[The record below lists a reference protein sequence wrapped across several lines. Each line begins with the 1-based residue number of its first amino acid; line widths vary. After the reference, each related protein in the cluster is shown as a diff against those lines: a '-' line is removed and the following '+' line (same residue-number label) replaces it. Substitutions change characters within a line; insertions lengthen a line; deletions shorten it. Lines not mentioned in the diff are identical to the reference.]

1 MAEKEEKA
9 KENTE
14 VFAEIEN
21 KTKQGQGLF
30 QDGDVVNSY
39 LAYEKA
45 LQLARETNE
54 GFTVR
59 ACLFN
64 LGACCVAKGEASKGL
79 EFLLRAIPPDKESD
93 GCLNFADLQYNLAVA
108 YDVLG
113 QPSEAKKCYEVAL
126 NGYKELSN
134 QEMEGEVFLK
144 LGGTLT
150 SLNLLKEAAEIFQE
164 GEKVFQKLMDDRHE
178 VLCLSSRA
186 TLLAEMRN
194 EQCQEI
200 IKVVV
205 ERIAQLKD
213 DLLKG

>member
-1 MAEKEEKA
+1 MAE
-9 KENTE
+9 ENTE
-14 VFAEIEN
+14 IFAEIEN
-21 KTKQGQGLF
+21 KTKQGHQLF

-64 LGACCVAKGEASKGL
+64 LGACCVAEGEASKGL

-93 GCLNFADLQYNLAVA
+93 GSLNFADLQYNLAVA

-113 QPSEAKKCYEVAL
+113 QPSEAKRCYEVAL
-126 NGYKELSN
+126 KGYKELSN
-134 QEMEGEVFLK
+134 KEMEGEVFLK

-150 SLNLLKEAAEIFQE
+150 SLNLLKEAAKIFQE
-164 GEKVFQKLMDDRHE
+164 GEDVFQKLMDDRHE

-200 IKVVV
+200 VKVVV

-213 DLLKG
+213 DLLKGWSS